1 MILVRRFLLY
11 KKINYERAKN
21 NFNKDLMFDDENFKD
36 EINLYLEKI
45 NFVME

>member
-1 MILVRRFLLY
+1 MILVRNFFLY

-21 NFNKDLMFDDENFKD
+21 NFNKDLIFDEEKFKD

>member
-1 MILVRRFLLY
+1 MILVRRFLLC